1 MSNSTNS
8 RTVMSVEEAKAHLK
22 EALANNT
29 GKNEAKYPTDV
40 IHISKAFVKEFSRL
54 VSKEERVWIATNMK
68 AFEDKAKATKEE
80 GEIKNPFSSFRNAFA
95 KKYFPEWVKEK
106 APKAKKLS
114 FLEELE
120 ALANEE

>member
-1 MSNSTNS
+1 MSNSTNT
-8 RTVMSVEEAKAHLK
+8 RTVMSVEEAKAYLK

-54 VSKEERVWIATNMK
+54 VSKEERMWIATNMK

-80 GEIKNPFSSFRNAFA
+80 GEIKKPSSPVENTGTTGR
-95 KKYFPEWVKEK
+95 KVRK
-106 APKAKKLS
+106 
-114 FLEELE
+114 
-120 ALANEE
+120 

>member
-1 MSNSTNS
+1 M
-8 RTVMSVEEAKAHLK
+8 
-22 EALANNT
+22 
-29 GKNEAKYPTDV
+29 G
-40 IHISKAFVKEFSRL
+40 
-54 VSKEERVWIATNMK
+54 
-68 AFEDKAKATKEE
+68 E
-80 GEIKNPFSSFRNAFA
+80 GNRQLSLRQLNGRQLRRKQPPIKNPFSSFRNAFA